1 MARISVVQHNGQT
14 VLLQDFSN
22 LREGDDYRRCV
33 AEAKAYIGRQAPASV
48 RSVFDATGAVY
59 NAQVLA
65 ELKDFTAFNKPF
77 MKASAVVGVE
87 GILGIALLAVEKF
100 SGRSFR
106 RFKDRAA
113 ALDWVAAQ
121 P

>member
-1 MARISVVQHNGQT
+1 MERISVVQHQGQT
-14 VLLQDFSN
+14 VLVQDFTG
-22 LREGDDYRRCV
+22 LREGDDYRR
-33 AEAKAYIGRQAPASV
+33 ALSEAKAYIGRQPPASV

-59 NAQVLA
+59 NAAVIA

-100 SGRSFR
+100 SGRTFK

-113 ALDWVAAQ
+113 ALDWVVAQ